1 LRFNVTV
8 LPFFGEFQMHKVI
21 VAVVVGTTLSL
32 TLAAQ
37 RPTEAEVEAVIKC
50 GRGEAKCERP
60 IIYPGGF
67 YKPGL
72 HFEVEILPPLGRI
85 YLASREAKEKYLKFA
100 REDVTEE
107 MLAPVIV
114 VRARW
119 TNPDMSSNVNVR
131 HIVILPRRRK
141 DGAVQPTKMEDWN
154 YEAKNLTGASFTR
167 IGKAAYFNVSE
178 LPPGELDV
186 VIVSDTQGEVRAAVD
201 TKKRD
206 KLDAWCGV
214 KAGGLPPPR

>member
-1 LRFNVTV
+1 
-8 LPFFGEFQMHKVI
+8 
-21 VAVVVGTTLSL
+21 
-32 TLAAQ
+32 
-37 RPTEAEVEAVIKC
+37 
-50 GRGEAKCERP
+50 
-60 IIYPGGF
+60 
-67 YKPGL
+67 
-72 HFEVEILPPLGRI
+72 
-85 YLASREAKEKYLKFA
+85 
-100 REDVTEE
+100 
-107 MLAPVIV
+107 
-114 VRARW
+114 
-119 TNPDMSSNVNVR
+119 
-131 HIVILPRRRK
+131 
-141 DGAVQPTKMEDWN
+141 MEDWN